1 MNFAT
6 VLNNFS
12 SRKYFADIFYRA
24 AAFHCPLTILGWF
37 YKKSV
42 LNLINLLLVFKC
54 YRQSSNMALILN
66 MYNRFI
72 MISPDWEKSTE
83 QCFFTQLLDFSFSKD
98 IIQLALKQNFVVFL
112 CGYLMSFKIASKNI
126 FKYLWRIRKLKFPI
140 IEKIV
145 F

>member
-24 AAFHCPLTILGWF
+24 AAFHYPWTILGWF

-42 LNLINLLLVFKC
+42 LNLINLL
-54 YRQSSNMALILN
+54 QSSKVALILN

-72 MISPDWEKSTE
+72 MILPDWEKSTE
-83 QCFFTQLLDFSFSKD
+83 QSFFTQLLDFSFSKD
-98 IIQLALKQNFVVFL
+98 IIQLTLTQNFIVFL

-126 FKYLWRIRKLKFPI
+126 FKFL
-140 IEKIV
+140 
-145 F
+145 